1 MVKHQKICT
10 CEQANAPDDTL
21 GFPSLGISPLLCP
34 CPVFFC
40 LLCIHWQ
47 FHMRFCEFK
56 NIPHSKDSKISE
68 GRLWQRSDDI
78 TYPTSLTCSLTRST
92 KQGTSMFQPITA
104 IHSPTLSPTTNR
116 TSQPTNHIKLTLPIM
131 LPTS

>member
-1 MVKHQKICT
+1 MYITQHDLELYTDLFMLILCYGKLT
-10 CEQANAPDDTL
+10 AD
-21 GFPSLGISPLLCP
+21 GFLC
-34 CPVFFC
+34 
-40 LLCIHWQ
+40 
-47 FHMRFCEFK
+47 MRFCEFRY
-56 NIPHSKDSKISE
+56 IPHNRDSKISE

-116 TSQPTNHIKLTLPIM
+116 TSQPTISN
-131 LPTS
+131 